1 METLSRKRIL
11 GFVLC
16 LLVSVWGSSV
26 IFAGPPPPAAN
37 TIQQGVGINM
47 PTIQAYDFFFRGVN
61 LTDLFITIAEYIANY
76 TGPTPVWEPTVEWG
90 LVLGTTG
97 DWFNHT
103 LPSEPV
109 AILLQM
115 HPTNI
120 TYDSVLVL
128 PVVYD
133 KDATHWQLALYWV
146 NGTQITDNTN
156 LRVMY
161 HMRWEPG
168 LQDPNE
174 PQHPVGWQEPM

>member
-1 METLSRKRIL
+1 MGMTRKDAL
-11 GFVLC
+11 VFSLC
-16 LLVSVWGSSV
+16 LLLVVWAVSP
-26 IFAGPPPPAAN
+26 IFAQPPAIN
-37 TIQQGVGINM
+37 TIEHNVGIY
-47 PTIQAYDFFFRGVN
+47 YDIVAANDFWFRGVN
-61 LTDLFITIAEYIANY
+61 LTGLFVNVTEALENF
-76 TGPTPVWEPTVEWG
+76 TGPLFVYEATVEGG

-103 LPSEPV
+103 LPGEPV
-109 AILLQM
+109 YIGLQM

-146 NGTQITDNTN
+146 NGTQITDNTD

-168 LQDPNE
+168 GVDPNE
-174 PQHPVGWQEPM
+174 PQLPEEEPE

>member
-37 TIQQGVGINM
+37 TIQHGVGINY
-47 PTIQAYDFFFRGVN
+47 PTIQAWDFFFRGVN

-90 LVLGTTG
+90 VVQGTTG

-103 LPSEPV
+103 LPGEPV
-109 AILLQM
+109 YIGLQM

-161 HMRWEPG
+161 HMRWEVG
-168 LQDPNE
+168 LVDPND
-174 PQHPVGWQEPM
+174 PQLLNQGPPT